1 MGHAATPPLG
11 GCGRSRRWQ
20 YSAFVRALP
29 GGSQSQVRRCPG
41 ATVLQKNMNSISQ
54 AQWDQLGQSNF
65 ASRMVGILREQF
77 PAQTAGFS
85 SDQLAA
91 PIPALVSRAAGYGLV
106 DEQSAAIFVLNT
118 WLLGPDFDQRIPGLQ
133 QILSAAQLS
142 PGTKADALTNFSVTV
157 FHELEQAK
165 GTA

>member
-1 MGHAATPPLG
+1 MI
-11 GCGRSRRWQ
+11 
-20 YSAFVRALP
+20 
-29 GGSQSQVRRCPG
+29 
-41 ATVLQKNMNSISQ
+41 SISQ

-77 PAQTAGFS
+77 PEQTAAFS

-91 PIPALVSRAAGYGLV
+91 PIPALVVRAAGYGLV

-133 QILSAAQLS
+133 QILSATQLS

-165 GTA
+165 GAA

>member
-1 MGHAATPPLG
+1 M
-11 GCGRSRRWQ
+11 
-20 YSAFVRALP
+20 
-29 GGSQSQVRRCPG
+29 RRCPG

-54 AQWDQLGQSNF
+54 AQWDQLGQNNF

-77 PAQTAGFS
+77 PAQTARFS

-91 PIPALVSRAAGYGLV
+91 PIPALVARAAGYGLV

-133 QILSAAQLS
+133 QILSATQLS

-165 GTA
+165 GAA